1 MARPLALLPPSAPHT
16 ALSARRARDFDEVAG
31 FTLLEVMVA
40 VAILGLSLTVILSAQ
55 VGLFSSGSY
64 GQHVGLATGLAR
76 CRMAEV
82 EEQMLKLGY
91 PETDSNDEGPCCA
104 GDLRLDM
111 RCKWKIERV
120 ELPQPLGIDA
130 LGSSSASPTGSAGLD
145 FSNPTFDPNGALG
158 QSPMGQS
165 PLGALSQFGSSTPGA
180 TGGAGLGGL
189 SSMLAGG
196 GGSASGLAGMVM
208 SIVYPSLK
216 PMLEASIRKVT
227 VVVLWKEGV
236 KPQELEIVQW
246 LTNPMKANLL
256 SGAIDP
262 SASNSAGGVPGLP
275 PGLGG
280 LFGGALPGGLP
291 GAGATPRPT
300 GGTR

>member
-1 MARPLALLPPSAPHT
+1 MPRARPH
-16 ALSARRARDFDEVAG
+16 DYDEVGG

-64 GQHVGLATGLAR
+64 GQHIGLATGLAR

-82 EEQMLKLGY
+82 EEGVLKLGF
-91 PETDSNDEGPCCA
+91 PEADSNDEGPCCVS
-104 GDLRLDM
+104 DLRADM

-130 LGSSSASPTGSAGLD
+130 LGSSSSSPVGSSGLD
-145 FSNPTFDPNGALG
+145 FSKPSFDPNGALG
-158 QSPMGQS
+158 SSPMGQS
-165 PLGALSQFGSSTPGA
+165 PLGALSQFSSGATGA
-180 TGGAGLGGL
+180 TGGAGLGAL
-189 SSMLAGG
+189 SGMLAGG

-208 SIVYPSLK
+208 GIVYPSLK

-262 SASNSAGGVPGLP
+262 SASGSAGGIPGLP
-275 PGLGG
+275 PGLGN
-280 LFGGALPGGLP
+280 LLPGL
-291 GAGATPRPT
+291 GAGT
-300 GGTR
+300 GAGVGTGTR

>member
-1 MARPLALLPPSAPHT
+1 MSRPLAQRT
-16 ALSARRARDFDEVAG
+16 ALSARLARALDGNYDEVAG

-64 GQHVGLATGLAR
+64 GQHIGIATGLAR

-91 PETDSNDEGPCCA
+91 PETDSNDEGACCV

-120 ELPQPLGIDA
+120 ELPQPLGLDA

-145 FSNPTFDPNGALG
+145 FSKPSFDPNGALG
-158 QSPMGQS
+158 QSPLGQS
-165 PLGALSQFGSSTPGA
+165 PLGALGSFGAGAPGA
-180 TGGAGLGGL
+180 VGGAGLGGL

-196 GGSASGLAGMVM
+196 GGSTSGLAGMVM

-227 VVVLWKEGV
+227 VVVLWKQGV

-256 SGAIDP
+256 SGALDP
-262 SASNSAGGVPGLP
+262 AASNSAGGLPGLP

-280 LFGGALPGGLP
+280 LLGGSLP
-291 GAGATPRPT
+291 GAPA

>member
-1 MARPLALLPPSAPHT
+1 MARARTPLLPVAPRT
-16 ALSARRARDFDEVAG
+16 ALSRLRARDYDEVAG

-64 GQHVGLATGLAR
+64 GQHIGIATGLAR

-82 EEQMLKLGY
+82 EEEMLKLGY
-91 PETDSNDEGPCCA
+91 SESDINDEGACCV

-130 LGSSSASPTGSAGLD
+130 LGSSSASPAGSAGLD
-145 FSNPTFDPNGALG
+145 FSNPSFDPNGALG
-158 QSPMGQS
+158 SSPLGQS
-165 PLGALSQFGSSTPGA
+165 PLGALGSFGAGA
-180 TGGAGLGGL
+180 TGATGSSGLGGL

-227 VVVLWKEGV
+227 VVVLWKEGI

-262 SASNSAGGVPGLP
+262 SASNSAGGLPGLP
-275 PGLGG
+275 PGLGA
-280 LFGGALPGGLP
+280 LLPGGLP
-291 GAGATPRPT
+291 GVGAGTGTT